1 MKFKL
6 LLLIILSVFSN
17 YLKAQNK
24 SEESRKAEAKRAY
37 LHYSE
42 LFKKK
47 DYVFHKVD
55 FNETDYYYK
64 TIDGNKI
71 KEYLDYINKSLK
83 LEIIKN
89 SNISGFSDLKL
100 TVNLPDFFE
109 DLNGQKFYELF
120 HNQINIENI
129 YSDLVDEYNTPLKLS
144 YVTKDYSSKKIIYTR
159 MFIKDTIHKAESV
172 NFKGTIRYEMEFLTN
187 YDKIEISL
195 DQIGSDFMLGKS
207 KYKIIDYYN
216 NSFIIKKLSGPLESI
231 YIVNL
236 IADGKLTKPYPNSEF
251 NNLKENDSAFANK
264 ENFYNYPTSGV
275 PELFYDVFKKDPN
288 MTLEEF
294 DKLMTFEKLEELK
307 KIDNL
312 KRIIVLSTVSNLNPK
327 YILYTPQ
334 YKTEII
340 EINKWIC
347 D

>member
-1 MKFKL
+1 MKIKL
-6 LLLIILSVFSN
+6 SLLIIFSFFSN
-17 YLKAQNK
+17 YLKAQNNL
-24 SEESRKAEAKRAY
+24 EEDRKAVSKRAY

-55 FNETDYYYK
+55 FNETEYYFK
-64 TIDGNKI
+64 TIDENKI

-89 SNISGFSDLKL
+89 SNTSGFSDLKL

-109 DLNGQKFYELF
+109 DLNGQKIYELY
-120 HNQINIENI
+120 HNQISIENI
-129 YSDLVDEYNTPLKLS
+129 SNDLVDEFNNPLKLS
-144 YVTKDYSSKKIIYTR
+144 YVTKDYSSKKIIYSR
-159 MFIKDTIHKAESV
+159 MFIKDTIHKAETV
-172 NFKGTIRYEMEFLTN
+172 NFKGTIKYEVEFLTN

-207 KYKIIDYYN
+207 KYKIIDYFN

-236 IADGKLTKPYPNSEF
+236 TADGKLTKPYSYSEF
-251 NNLKENDSAFANK
+251 NKLKENDSAFVNK
-264 ENFYNYPTSGV
+264 ENFYNSPTSGV
-275 PELFYDVFKKDPN
+275 PEFFYDVFKKDPN
-288 MTLEEF
+288 ITLEEF
-294 DKLMTFEKLEELK
+294 NKLMTFEKLEEFK
-307 KIDNL
+307 KLDNL
-312 KRIIVLSTVSNLNPK
+312 KRIIMLSTVSNLNPK
-327 YILYTPQ
+327 YILYIPQ

-340 EINKWIC
+340 EINK
-347 D
+347 